1 MNVPN
6 TFDSSGDYYVV
17 AEIPILSGVYLDHE
31 CTYARLPDEYALSF
45 TQGEVHP
52 ERQNRFNAQYSQ
64 ICWS

>member
-17 AEIPILSGVYLDHE
+17 AEIPLLSGVYLD
-31 CTYARLPDEYALSF
+31 PDEYALSF